1 MKSLRELIKDITNC
15 SMTERE
21 LADAERRLY
30 RFFRLLYEVQ
40 LEYEVKD
47 VKYTLIV
54 WRLSLIHI

>member
-21 LADAERRLY
+21 LTDAERRLY

-47 VKYTLIV
+47 VK
-54 WRLSLIHI
+54 